1 MTSRLIRCVFIVALL
16 LTLHANAEVSLPK
29 LFSSHMV
36 LQRDMPIHV
45 WGSAAAGEKITVELH
60 GLAASTSTD
69 DVGRWSVYLPSQ
81 SAGGPFTL
89 AVRGSNTVQ
98 FDDILIGDLW
108 FASGQ
113 SNMEMPLAGFP
124 NSADIQDSA
133 KEIAAANYPDIRLL
147 LIERDTADYPLEDVK
162 SATGWS
168 TCTPET
174 AKNFSAV
181 AYFFA
186 RDLQKAQGK
195 QHVPIG
201 LIDSTWGGTPAE
213 AWTSLDAL
221 GADAALMPVFAT
233 RAERMNHESTE
244 MRLDAADKLAREQ
257 GKPLTPGRSWHPN
270 PTSWRPA
277 ALYNAMVAPFT
288 PLPIRGVIWYQGESN
303 SSYAGLYD
311 RIFPAMIQD
320 WRTQWH
326 QGNFPFLF
334 VQISAFASTPKE
346 DWGTLRD
353 AQRRSLYL
361 AKTGMAV
368 TIDVGDEHNVHP
380 ANKQVVGER
389 LSLLARQI
397 VFGENIVA
405 SGPLFQLAYPSG
417 GAMHVWFHN
426 ADGLK
431 SKGGPLEGFEV
442 AGHDGVFVPATAR
455 IEGETVTV
463 TSPSVAQPEYVRY
476 AWPNFPKANL
486 YNGAGLP
493 ASTFT
498 SFIR

>member
-1 MTSRLIRCVFIVALL
+1 
-16 LTLHANAEVSLPK
+16 
-29 LFSSHMV
+29 
-36 LQRDMPIHV
+36 
-45 WGSAAAGEKITVELH
+45 
-60 GLAASTSTD
+60 
-69 DVGRWSVYLPSQ
+69 
-81 SAGGPFTL
+81 
-89 AVRGSNTVQ
+89 
-98 FDDILIGDLW
+98 
-108 FASGQ
+108 
-113 SNMEMPLAGFP
+113 
-124 NSADIQDSA
+124 
-133 KEIAAANYPDIRLL
+133 
-147 LIERDTADYPLEDVK
+147 
-162 SATGWS
+162 
-168 TCTPET
+168 
-174 AKNFSAV
+174 
-181 AYFFA
+181 
-186 RDLQKAQGK
+186 
-195 QHVPIG
+195 
-201 LIDSTWGGTPAE
+201 
-213 AWTSLDAL
+213 
-221 GADAALMPVFAT
+221 
-233 RAERMNHESTE
+233 
-244 MRLDAADKLAREQ
+244 
-257 GKPLTPGRSWHPN
+257 
-270 PTSWRPA
+270 
-277 ALYNAMVAPFT
+277 MVAPFT

-303 SSYAGLYD
+303 SSHAGLYD

-361 AKTGMAV
+361 ANTGMAV

-463 TSPSVAQPEYVRY
+463 TSPSVPQPEYVRY